1 MCAGDGVL
9 LQKMLQEINKKE
21 AEEMADKYSSLS
33 DQFDQQRQDYL
44 KDHDEMGI
52 GDWQYEIE
60 MEQNVRHI
68 ANMQSQLSRDI
79 L

>member
-1 MCAGDGVL
+1 
-9 LQKMLQEINKKE
+9 MLQEINKKE
-21 AEEMADKYSSLS
+21 AEEVADKYSSLS
-33 DQFDQQRQDYL
+33 NQFDQQRQDYL
-44 KDHDEMGI
+44 KDHDDMGI